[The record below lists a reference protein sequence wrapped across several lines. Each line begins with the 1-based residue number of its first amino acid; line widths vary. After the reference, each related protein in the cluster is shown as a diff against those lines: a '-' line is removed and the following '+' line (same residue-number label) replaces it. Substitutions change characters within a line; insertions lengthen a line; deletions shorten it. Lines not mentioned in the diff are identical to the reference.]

1 MAALKRKPSASPPP
15 VPAPPS
21 DPGRVWERM
30 VRKLAEEAGTDP
42 GHLVDEWTERA
53 AILEYLGEHDVQAAN
68 ARAYDLVRERL
79 FPQTEIAL

>member
-1 MAALKRKPSASPPP
+1 MAVAKRKPQPAP
-15 VPAPPS
+15 VPAPSS

-42 GHLVDEWTERA
+42 GHLVEEWSERA
-53 AILEYLGEHDVQAAN
+53 AILEYLGELDVQAAN